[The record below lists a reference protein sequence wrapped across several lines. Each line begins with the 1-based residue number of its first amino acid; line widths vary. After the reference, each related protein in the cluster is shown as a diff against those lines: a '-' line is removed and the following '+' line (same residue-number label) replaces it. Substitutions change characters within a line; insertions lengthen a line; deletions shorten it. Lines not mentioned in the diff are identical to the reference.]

1 MDLVLAGLLGA
12 IAVGAV
18 AAVLVLRT
26 QRRTQQ
32 LVADTASLRAELGA
46 EQGRH
51 EEAAKK
57 AADADALKVAN
68 ARLEQQLKDTAESLG
83 QRDALEKRFTDSFAA
98 LSSKTLETQRKS
110 FLTSADEN
118 LKAREKAVA
127 DLVKPLSEKIETLD
141 KAVSRHSGDLGSQIK
156 NVLQSNRGLE
166 KETRQLRDAL
176 SKPQVR
182 GQWGEMQVERV
193 LELCNLVKDMH
204 YTTQDP
210 DGKGGRTD
218 FIVHM
223 PHNRDIILDS
233 KVPLTAYL
241 EAEEAETPEDR
252 ERHLDRHAQLVRGHA
267 DGLSKKDYPQSLKAS
282 ADFVVMVLPEFALP
296 PALSR
301 YPDLLD
307 RGLQSNVIIVTYSTL
322 GALLKCV
329 ALSWQERQIADEAQ
343 RISELGKELHDRLA
357 TFADHMAGM
366 GRALNTA
373 VTRYNDGVGSMESR
387 VLTQARRFRE
397 LGVSTTRDLPELQ
410 PIDATPRALRQGQR
424 DVVVDDDVEVAQ
436 NRLRDPSDPVLDW
449 GEVRRDLL
457 DSD

>member
-12 IAVGAV
+12 IAVGLI
-18 AAVLVLRT
+18 AAVLVVRI

-46 EQGRH
+46 EQQMH
-51 EEAAKK
+51 NEAAEK
-57 AADADALKVAN
+57 AADAEGLKVAN
-68 ARLEQQLKDTAESLG
+68 ARLEQQLKDAAESLD
-83 QRDALEKRFTDSFAA
+83 QRDELEKRFTDAFAA
-98 LSSKTLETQRKS
+98 LSSKTLQGQQKS

-118 LKAREKAVA
+118 LKSREKALA
-127 DLVKPLSEKIETLD
+127 ELVKPLSEKIETLD
-141 KAVSRHSGDLGSQIK
+141 KAVARHSGDLGSQIK

-204 YTTQDP
+204 YTTQDS

-267 DGLSKKDYPQSLKAS
+267 DDLSKKDYPQALKAT

-307 RGLQSNVIIVTYSTL
+307 RGLQGNVIIVTYSTL

-343 RISELGKELHDRLA
+343 RISELGKELHERLV
-357 TFADHMAGM
+357 TFAGHMEGM

-387 VLTQARRFRE
+387 VLTQARRFRDF
-397 LGVSTTRDLPELQ
+397 GVSTTRELPELQ
-410 PIDATPRALRQGQR
+410 PIDATPRALRQGPR
-424 DVVVDDDVEVAQ
+424 AEGPNDDE
-436 NRLRDPSDPVLDW
+436 
-449 GEVRRDLL
+449 
-457 DSD
+457 

>member
-12 IAVGAV
+12 IAVGLV
-18 AAVLVLRT
+18 AAILVLRI

-46 EQGRH
+46 EQEKH
-51 EEAAKK
+51 KDAAVK
-57 AADADALKVAN
+57 AADADELKVAN
-68 ARLEQQLKDTAESLG
+68 ARLEQQLKDTADSLG
-83 QRDALEKRFTDSFAA
+83 QRDDLEKRFTDAFTA
-98 LSSKTLETQRKS
+98 LSSKTLLSQQKS
-110 FLTSADEN
+110 FLTTADES

-127 DLVKPLSEKIETLD
+127 ELVKPLSEKIETLD
-141 KAVSRHSGDLGSQIK
+141 KAVARHSGDLGSQIK
-156 NVLQSNRGLE
+156 NVLQSNKGLE
-166 KETRQLRDAL
+166 LQTRQLKDAL

-204 YTTQDP
+204 YTTQDS

-241 EAEEAETPEDR
+241 DAEEAESPEDR
-252 ERHLDRHAQLVRGHA
+252 DRHLDRHALLVRGHA
-267 DGLSKKDYPQSLKAS
+267 DDLSKKDYPQSLKAT

-307 RGLQSNVIIVTYSTL
+307 RGLQGNVIIVTYSTL

-343 RISELGKELHDRLA
+343 RISELGKELHERLV
-357 TFADHMAGM
+357 TFAGHMEGM

-373 VTRYNDGVGSMESR
+373 VNRYNEGVGSMESR
-387 VLTQARRFRE
+387 VLTQARRLRE
-397 LGVSTTRDLPELQ
+397 LGVSTTRELPELQ

-424 DVVVDDDVEVAQ
+424 RESPDDDE
-436 NRLRDPSDPVLDW
+436 
-449 GEVRRDLL
+449 
-457 DSD
+457 

>member
-12 IAVGAV
+12 IAVGLV
-18 AAVLVLRT
+18 AAILVWRI

-32 LVADTASLRAELGA
+32 LIADTASLRAELHA
-46 EQGRH
+46 EQEKH
-51 EEAAKK
+51 EEVAIK
-57 AADADALKVAN
+57 AAEAEELKIAK
-68 ARLEQQLKDTAESLG
+68 ARLEQELKDSAKSIG
-83 QRDALEKRFTDSFAA
+83 QRDDLEKRFADTFAA
-98 LSSKTLETQRKS
+98 LSSKTLESQRKS
-110 FLTSADEN
+110 FLTTADEN
-118 LKAREKAVA
+118 LKARERAVA
-127 DLVKPLSEKIETLD
+127 ELVKPLSEKIETLD
-141 KAVSRHSGDLGSQIK
+141 KAVAKHSGDLGGQIK
-156 NVLQSNRGLE
+156 NVIQSNRGLE

-193 LELCNLVKDMH
+193 LELCNLVKNIH

-241 EAEEAETPEDR
+241 DAEDAATPEDR
-252 ERHLDRHAQLVRGHA
+252 ERHLERHARLVRGHA
-267 DGLSKKDYPQSLKAS
+267 DDLSKKDYPQALKAT

-301 YPDLLD
+301 FPDLLD
-307 RGLQSNVIIVTYSTL
+307 RGLQGNVIIVTYSTL

-343 RISELGKELHDRLA
+343 RISELGKDLHDRLV
-357 TFADHMAGM
+357 TFVGHMEGM

-373 VTRYNDGVGSMESR
+373 VSRYNEGVGSMESR
-387 VLTQARRFRE
+387 VLARRAGSVS
-397 LGVSTTRDLPELQ
+397 LGFPPPGSCLNSSPSMPLPGRCDRFNETRTEMTMNRSDAQ
-410 PIDATPRALRQGQR
+410 PSEWDDAAGRM
-424 DVVVDDDVEVAQ
+424 D
-436 NRLRDPSDPVLDW
+436 
-449 GEVRRDLL
+449 
-457 DSD
+457 

>member
-12 IAVGAV
+12 IAVGLV
-18 AAVLVLRT
+18 AGYLIVRI

-32 LVADTASLRAELGA
+32 LVTDTASLRAELDA
-46 EQGRH
+46 EQGKYQ
-51 EEAAKK
+51 EAAAQ
-57 AADADALKVAN
+57 AAEAEELKIAK
-68 ARLEQQLKDTAESLG
+68 ARLKQQLTDTEKSITERG
-83 QRDALEKRFTDSFAA
+83 EMKKEFVDAFAA
-98 LSSKTLETQRKS
+98 LSSKTLQSQQKS
-110 FLTSADEN
+110 FLTTADEN

-127 DLVKPLSEKIETLD
+127 ELVKPLSEKIETLD
-141 KAVSRHSGDLGSQIK
+141 KAVARHSGDLGSQIK

-166 KETRQLRDAL
+166 KETRQLKDAL

-241 EAEEAETPEDR
+241 DAEEAESPEDR

-267 DGLSKKDYPQSLKAS
+267 DDLSKKDYPQSLKAT

-307 RGLQSNVIIVTYSTL
+307 RGLQGNVIIVTYSTL

-329 ALSWQERQIADEAQ
+329 ALSWQERRIADEAQ
-343 RISELGKELHDRLA
+343 RISELGKELHERLV
-357 TFADHMAGM
+357 TFAGHMEGM

-373 VTRYNDGVGSMESR
+373 VNRYNEGVGSMESR

-410 PIDATPRALRQGQR
+410 PIDAIPRALRQGQR
-424 DVVVDDDVEVAQ
+424 DESRDDE
-436 NRLRDPSDPVLDW
+436 
-449 GEVRRDLL
+449 
-457 DSD
+457 

>member
-12 IAVGAV
+12 IAAGLV
-18 AAVLVLRT
+18 AAVLVLRI

-32 LVADTASLRAELGA
+32 LIADRASLRAELEA
-46 EQGRH
+46 EQKKH
-51 EEAAKK
+51 VEAAAQ
-57 AADADALKVAN
+57 AAEAGELKIAK
-68 ARLEQQLKDTAESLG
+68 ARLEQEIRDSAKSIG
-83 QRDALEKRFTDSFAA
+83 QRDDLEKRFADTFAA
-98 LSSKTLETQRKS
+98 LSSKTLESQRKS
-110 FLTSADEN
+110 FLTTADEN
-118 LKAREKAVA
+118 LKARERAVA
-127 DLVKPLSEKIETLD
+127 ELVKPLSEKIETLD
-141 KAVSRHSGDLGSQIK
+141 KAVAKHSGDLGGQIK
-156 NVLQSNRGLE
+156 NVIQSNRGLE

-193 LELCNLVKDMH
+193 LELCNLVKNTH

-241 EAEEAETPEDR
+241 DAEDAATPEDR
-252 ERHLDRHAQLVRGHA
+252 ERHLERHARLVRGHA
-267 DGLSKKDYPQSLKAS
+267 DDLSKKDYPQALKAT

-301 YPDLLD
+301 FPDLLD
-307 RGLQSNVIIVTYSTL
+307 RGLQGNVIIVTYSTL

-343 RISELGKELHDRLA
+343 RISELGKDLHDRLV
-357 TFADHMAGM
+357 TFVGHMEGM

-373 VTRYNDGVGSMESR
+373 VSRYNEGVGSMESR
-387 VLTQARRFRE
+387 VLAQARRFRE
-397 LGVSTTRDLPELQ
+397 LGVSTPRELPELQ
-410 PIDATPRALRQGQR
+410 PIDATPRALRQVQR
-424 DVVVDDDVEVAQ
+424 DPNRNDDE
-436 NRLRDPSDPVLDW
+436 
-449 GEVRRDLL
+449 
-457 DSD
+457 

>member
-1 MDLVLAGLLGA
+1 MDLVLGGLLGA
-12 IAVGAV
+12 IAASLV
-18 AAVLVLRT
+18 AAILVLRI
-26 QRRTQQ
+26 RRGTQQ
-32 LVADTASLRAELGA
+32 LIADKASLRAELDA
-46 EQGRH
+46 EQEKHG
-51 EEAAKK
+51 EAATK
-57 AADADALKVAN
+57 AAEAEELKIAK
-68 ARLEQQLKDTAESLG
+68 ARLEQALVDSQKSIGE
-83 QRDALEKRFTDSFAA
+83 RDKLEKRFADTFAA
-98 LSSKTLETQRKS
+98 LSSKTLETQRRS
-110 FLTSADEN
+110 FLTTADEN
-118 LKAREKAVA
+118 LKARERAVA
-127 DLVKPLSEKIETLD
+127 ELVKPLSDKIETLD
-141 KAVSRHSGDLGSQIK
+141 KAVARHSGDLGGQIK

-193 LELCNLVKDMH
+193 LELCNLVKDTH

-241 EAEEAETPEDR
+241 DAEDAESPEDR
-252 ERHLDRHAQLVRGHA
+252 ERHLERHALLVRGHA
-267 DGLSKKDYPQSLKAS
+267 DDLSKKDYPQALKAT

-307 RGLQSNVIIVTYSTL
+307 RGLQGNVIIVTYSTL

-343 RISELGKELHDRLA
+343 RISELGKDLHDRLV
-357 TFADHMAGM
+357 TFAGHMEGM

-387 VLTQARRFRE
+387 VLAQARRFRE
-397 LGVSTTRDLPELQ
+397 LGVSTPRELPELQ
-410 PIDATPRALRQGQR
+410 PIDATTRALRQ
-424 DVVVDDDVEVAQ
+424 VERGAS
-436 NRLRDPSDPVLDW
+436 RTD
-449 GEVRRDLL
+449 EE
-457 DSD
+457 

>member
-12 IAVGAV
+12 IAASLV
-18 AAVLVLRT
+18 AAILVLRI
-26 QRRTQQ
+26 QRGTQQ
-32 LVADTASLRAELGA
+32 LIADKASLRAELDA
-46 EQGRH
+46 EQEKHG
-51 EEAAKK
+51 EAATK
-57 AADADALKVAN
+57 AAEAEELKIAT
-68 ARLEQQLKDTAESLG
+68 ARLEQALVDSQKSIGE
-83 QRDALEKRFTDSFAA
+83 RDKLEKRFADTFAA
-98 LSSKTLETQRKS
+98 LSSKTLETQRRS
-110 FLTSADEN
+110 FLTTADEN
-118 LKAREKAVA
+118 LKARERAVA
-127 DLVKPLSEKIETLD
+127 ELVKPLSAKIETLD
-141 KAVSRHSGDLGSQIK
+141 KAVARHSGDLGSQIK

-193 LELCNLVKDMH
+193 LELCNLVKDTH

-241 EAEEAETPEDR
+241 DAEDAESPEDR
-252 ERHLDRHAQLVRGHA
+252 ERHLERHALLVRGHA
-267 DGLSKKDYPQSLKAS
+267 DDLSKKDYPQALKAT

-307 RGLQSNVIIVTYSTL
+307 RGLQGNVIIVTYSTL

-343 RISELGKELHDRLA
+343 RISELGKDLHDRLV
-357 TFADHMAGM
+357 TFAGHMEGM

-387 VLTQARRFRE
+387 VLAQARRFRE
-397 LGVSTTRDLPELQ
+397 LGVSTPRELPELQ
-410 PIDATPRALRQGQR
+410 PIDATTRALRQ
-424 DVVVDDDVEVAQ
+424 VERGAS
-436 NRLRDPSDPVLDW
+436 RTD
-449 GEVRRDLL
+449 EE
-457 DSD
+457 

>member
-1 MDLVLAGLLGA
+1 MDLVLAALLGA
-12 IAVGAV
+12 FAVGLV
-18 AAVLVLRT
+18 AAILVLRI

-32 LVADTASLRAELGA
+32 LVADKASLRAELDA
-46 EQGRH
+46 EQEKLG
-51 EEAAKK
+51 EAAAK
-57 AADADALKVAN
+57 AEDADELKIAN
-68 ARLEQQLKDTAESLG
+68 ARLEQELKDTTKAIG
-83 QRDALEKRFTDSFAA
+83 QRDDLEKRFADTFAA

-127 DLVKPLSEKIETLD
+127 ELVKPLSEKIETLD
-141 KAVSRHSGDLGSQIK
+141 KAVARHSGDLGGQIK
-156 NVLQSNRGLE
+156 SVIQSNRGLE

-204 YTTQDP
+204 YTTQDS

-252 ERHLDRHAQLVRGHA
+252 ERHLVRHAQLVRGHA
-267 DGLSKKDYPQSLKAS
+267 DDLSKKDYPQALKAT

-307 RGLQSNVIIVTYSTL
+307 RGLQGNVIIVTYSTL

-343 RISELGKELHDRLA
+343 RISELGKELHERLV
-357 TFADHMAGM
+357 TFAGHMEGM

-373 VTRYNDGVGSMESR
+373 VARYNDGVGSMESR

-397 LGVSTTRDLPELQ
+397 LGVSTTRELPELQ

-424 DVVVDDDVEVAQ
+424 DAVVDEDE
-436 NRLRDPSDPVLDW
+436 
-449 GEVRRDLL
+449 
-457 DSD
+457 

>member
-1 MDLVLAGLLGA
+1 MDLVLAGIAGA
-12 IAVGAV
+12 FLAGL
-18 AAVLVLRT
+18 AAAIFVLRI

-32 LVADTASLRAELGA
+32 LVADTASLRAELDA
-46 EQGRH
+46 EQRKY

-57 AADADALKVAN
+57 ADEAVELKIAA
-68 ARLEQQLKDTAESLG
+68 ARLEQELKDSAKSIG
-83 QRDALEKRFTDSFAA
+83 QRDELEKRFADTFAA
-98 LSSKTLETQRKS
+98 LSSKTLESQRRS
-110 FLTSADEN
+110 FLTTADEN

-127 DLVKPLSEKIETLD
+127 DLVRPLSEKIETLD
-141 KAVSRHSGDLGSQIK
+141 KAVAKHSGDLGGQIK
-156 NVLQSNRGLE
+156 NVIQSNRGLE

-193 LELCNLVKDMH
+193 LELCNLVKNTH

-241 EAEEAETPEDR
+241 DAEGAETPEDR
-252 ERHLDRHAQLVRGHA
+252 DKHLDRHARLVRGHA
-267 DGLSKKDYPQSLKAS
+267 DELSKKDYPQALKAT

-301 YPDLLD
+301 FPDLLD
-307 RGLQSNVIIVTYSTL
+307 RGMQSNVIIVTYSTL

-343 RISELGKELHDRLA
+343 RISELGKELHDR
-357 TFADHMAGM
+357 
-366 GRALNTA
+366 
-373 VTRYNDGVGSMESR
+373 
-387 VLTQARRFRE
+387 
-397 LGVSTTRDLPELQ
+397 
-410 PIDATPRALRQGQR
+410 
-424 DVVVDDDVEVAQ
+424 
-436 NRLRDPSDPVLDW
+436 
-449 GEVRRDLL
+449 
-457 DSD
+457 

>member
-1 MDLVLAGLLGA
+1 MDPVLAGLSGA
-12 IAVGAV
+12 IAVGLV
-18 AAVLVLRT
+18 AGFLVWRI
-26 QRRTQQ
+26 QRGTQQ
-32 LVADTASLRAELGA
+32 LIADSSSLRAELDA
-46 EQGRH
+46 EQGKYQ
-51 EEAAKK
+51 EAA
-57 AADADALKVAN
+57 AQAVEAEELKIAN
-68 ARLEQQLKDTAESLG
+68 ARLEQELKDTAKSLAE
-83 QRDALEKRFTDSFAA
+83 RDDLEKHFSDHFAA

-127 DLVKPLSEKIETLD
+127 ELVKPLSEKIETLD
-141 KAVSRHSGDLGSQIK
+141 KAVARHSGDLGSQIK
-156 NVLQSNRGLE
+156 NVLQSYKGLE
-166 KETRQLRDAL
+166 LQTRQLRDAL

-204 YTTQDP
+204 YTTQDS

-223 PHNRDIILDS
+223 PHSRDIILDS

-252 ERHLDRHAQLVRGHA
+252 EKHLDRHAQLVRGHA
-267 DGLSKKDYPQSLKAS
+267 DDLSKKDYPQALKAT

-307 RGLQSNVIIVTYSTL
+307 RGLQGNVIIVTYSTL

-343 RISELGKELHDRLA
+343 RISELGKELHERLV
-357 TFADHMAGM
+357 TFAGHMEGM

-397 LGVSTTRDLPELQ
+397 LGVSTTRELPELQ

-424 DVVVDDDVEVAQ
+424 DESPDNDE
-436 NRLRDPSDPVLDW
+436 
-449 GEVRRDLL
+449 
-457 DSD
+457 

>member
-18 AAVLVLRT
+18 ATILVLRI

-46 EQGRH
+46 EQEKH
-51 EEAAKK
+51 KDAAAQATEAEQ
-57 AADADALKVAN
+57 LKVAN

-83 QRDALEKRFTDSFAA
+83 QRDELEKRFADTFAA
-98 LSSKTLETQRKS
+98 LSSKTLENQRKS
-110 FLTSADEN
+110 FLTTADES
-118 LKAREKAVA
+118 LKAREKAVGE
-127 DLVKPLSEKIETLD
+127 LVKPLSEKIETLD
-141 KAVSRHSGDLGSQIK
+141 KAVARHSGELGSQIK

-166 KETRQLRDAL
+166 LQTRQLKDAL

-241 EAEEAETPEDR
+241 DAEEAESPEDR
-252 ERHLDRHAQLVRGHA
+252 ERHLDRHALLVRGHA
-267 DGLSKKDYPQSLKAS
+267 DDLSKKDYPQSLKAT

-307 RGLQSNVIIVTYSTL
+307 RGLQGNVIIVTYSTL

-343 RISELGKELHDRLA
+343 RISELGKELHDRLI
-357 TFADHMAGM
+357 TFAEHMSGM

-373 VTRYNDGVGSMESR
+373 VSRYNEGVGSMESR
-387 VLTQARRFRE
+387 VLTQARRFRD
-397 LGVSTTRDLPELQ
+397 LGVSTTRELPELQ
-410 PIDATPRALRQGQR
+410 SIDATPRALRQGQR
-424 DVVVDDDVEVAQ
+424 DESHDDDE
-436 NRLRDPSDPVLDW
+436 
-449 GEVRRDLL
+449 
-457 DSD
+457 

>member
-1 MDLVLAGLLGA
+1 MDLVLAGLFGA
-12 IAVGAV
+12 IAVGLV
-18 AAVLVLRT
+18 AAILVLRI

-32 LVADTASLRAELGA
+32 LAADKSLLRAELET
-46 EQGRH
+46 EQQRLK
-51 EEAAKK
+51 EVAKK
-57 AADADALKVAN
+57 AEDAEEMKVAN
-68 ARLEQQLKDTAESLG
+68 ARLEQELKDTARSIGE
-83 QRDALEKRFTDSFAA
+83 RDDLEKRFADTFAA
-98 LSSKTLETQRKS
+98 LSSKTLETQRRS
-110 FLTSADEN
+110 FLTTADEN
-118 LKAREKAVA
+118 LKAREQAVA
-127 DLVKPLSEKIETLD
+127 QLVKPLSEKIETLD
-141 KAVSRHSGDLGSQIK
+141 KAVARHSGDLGGQIK
-156 NVLQSNRGLE
+156 SVIQSNQGLE

-204 YTTQDP
+204 YTTQDS

-241 EAEEAETPEDR
+241 DAEEAESPEDR
-252 ERHLDRHAQLVRGHA
+252 ERHLNRHAMLVRSHA
-267 DGLSKKDYPQSLKAS
+267 DDLSKKDYPQALKAT

-307 RGLQSNVIIVTYSTL
+307 RGLQGNVIIVTYSTL

-343 RISELGKELHDRLA
+343 RISELGKELHERLV
-357 TFADHMAGM
+357 TFAGHMEGM

-373 VTRYNDGVGSMESR
+373 VNRYNEGVGSMESR

-397 LGVSTTRDLPELQ
+397 LGVSTTRELPELQ
-410 PIDATPRALRQGQR
+410 SIDATPRALRHGQR
-424 DVVVDDDVEVAQ
+424 DASSEEDE
-436 NRLRDPSDPVLDW
+436 
-449 GEVRRDLL
+449 
-457 DSD
+457 

>member
-12 IAVGAV
+12 IAASLV
-18 AAVLVLRT
+18 AAILVLRI
-26 QRRTQQ
+26 QRGTQQ
-32 LVADTASLRAELGA
+32 LIADKASLRAELDA
-46 EQGRH
+46 EQEKHG
-51 EEAAKK
+51 EAATK
-57 AADADALKVAN
+57 AAEAEELKIAK
-68 ARLEQQLKDTAESLG
+68 ARLEQALVDSQKSIGE
-83 QRDALEKRFTDSFAA
+83 RDKLEKRFADTFAA
-98 LSSKTLETQRKS
+98 LSSKTLETQRRS
-110 FLTSADEN
+110 FLTTADEN
-118 LKAREKAVA
+118 LKARERAVA
-127 DLVKPLSEKIETLD
+127 ELVKPLSDKIETLD
-141 KAVSRHSGDLGSQIK
+141 KAVARHSGDLGGQIK

-193 LELCNLVKDMH
+193 LELCNLVKDTH

-241 EAEEAETPEDR
+241 DAEDAESPEDR
-252 ERHLDRHAQLVRGHA
+252 ERHLERHALLVRGHA
-267 DGLSKKDYPQSLKAS
+267 DDLSKKDYPQALKAT

-307 RGLQSNVIIVTYSTL
+307 RGLQGNVIIVTYSTL

-343 RISELGKELHDRLA
+343 RISELGKDLHDRLV
-357 TFADHMAGM
+357 TFAGHMEGM

-387 VLTQARRFRE
+387 VLAQARRFRE
-397 LGVSTTRDLPELQ
+397 LGVSTPRELPELQ
-410 PIDATPRALRQGQR
+410 PIDATTRALRQAERGAGR
-424 DVVVDDDVEVAQ
+424 TDE
-436 NRLRDPSDPVLDW
+436 
-449 GEVRRDLL
+449 E
-457 DSD
+457 

>member
-12 IAVGAV
+12 IAASLV
-18 AAVLVLRT
+18 AAILVLRI

-32 LVADTASLRAELGA
+32 LIADKASLRAELDA
-46 EQGRH
+46 EQEKHG
-51 EEAAKK
+51 EAATK
-57 AADADALKVAN
+57 AAEAEELKIAK
-68 ARLEQQLKDTAESLG
+68 ARLEQALVDSQKSIGE
-83 QRDALEKRFTDSFAA
+83 RDKLEKRFADTFAA
-98 LSSKTLETQRKS
+98 LSSKTLETQRRS
-110 FLTSADEN
+110 FLTTADEN

-127 DLVKPLSEKIETLD
+127 ELVKPLSDKIETLD
-141 KAVSRHSGDLGSQIK
+141 KAVARHSGDLGGQIK

-193 LELCNLVKDMH
+193 LELCNLVKDTH

-241 EAEEAETPEDR
+241 DAEDAESPEDR
-252 ERHLDRHAQLVRGHA
+252 ERHLERHALLVRGHA
-267 DGLSKKDYPQSLKAS
+267 DDLSKKDYPQALKAT

-301 YPDLLD
+301 CPDLLD
-307 RGLQSNVIIVTYSTL
+307 RGLQGNVIIVTYSTL

-343 RISELGKELHDRLA
+343 RISELGKDLHDRLV
-357 TFADHMAGM
+357 TFAGHMEGM

-387 VLTQARRFRE
+387 VLAQARRFRE
-397 LGVSTTRDLPELQ
+397 LGVSTPRELPELQ
-410 PIDATPRALRQGQR
+410 PIDATTRALRQ
-424 DVVVDDDVEVAQ
+424 VERGAG
-436 NRLRDPSDPVLDW
+436 RTD
-449 GEVRRDLL
+449 EE
-457 DSD
+457 

>member
-1 MDLVLAGLLGA
+1 MDLVLAGIAGA
-12 IAVGAV
+12 FLAGL
-18 AAVLVLRT
+18 AAAIFVMRI

-32 LVADTASLRAELGA
+32 LVADTASLRAELDA
-46 EQGRH
+46 EQRKYD
-51 EEAAKK
+51 EAAEK
-57 AADADALKVAN
+57 AADAVELKIAK
-68 ARLEQQLKDTAESLG
+68 ARLEQELKDSAKSIG
-83 QRDALEKRFTDSFAA
+83 QRDDLEKRFADTFAA
-98 LSSKTLETQRKS
+98 LSSKTLESQRRS
-110 FLTSADEN
+110 FLTTADEN

-127 DLVKPLSEKIETLD
+127 DLVRPLSEKIETLD
-141 KAVSRHSGDLGSQIK
+141 KAVAKHSGDLGGQIK
-156 NVLQSNRGLE
+156 NVIQSNRGLE

-193 LELCNLVKDMH
+193 LELCNLVKNTH

-241 EAEEAETPEDR
+241 DAEGAETPEDR
-252 ERHLDRHAQLVRGHA
+252 DRHLDRHARLVRGHA
-267 DGLSKKDYPQSLKAS
+267 DELSKKDYPQALKAT

-301 YPDLLD
+301 FPDLLD
-307 RGLQSNVIIVTYSTL
+307 RGMQSNVIIVTYSTL

-343 RISELGKELHDRLA
+343 RISELGKELHDRLL
-357 TFADHMAGM
+357 TFATHMEGM

-373 VTRYNDGVGSMESR
+373 VSRYNDGVGSMESR

-397 LGVSTTRDLPELQ
+397 LGVSTTKELPELQ
-410 PIDATPRALRQGQR
+410 PIDATPRALRRGQQGTGR
-424 DVVVDDDVEVAQ
+424 A
-436 NRLRDPSDPVLDW
+436 
-449 GEVRRDLL
+449 GEE
-457 DSD
+457 

>member
-1 MDLVLAGLLGA
+1 MDPILAALLGA
-12 IAVGAV
+12 IAVGL
-18 AAVLVLRT
+18 AAGILVWRI

-46 EQGRH
+46 EQQKHQETAKRAD
-51 EEAAKK
+51 EAEG
-57 AADADALKVAN
+57 LKVDK
-68 ARLEQQLKDTAESLG
+68 ARLEQELKDTAKSIGE
-83 QRDALEKRFTDSFAA
+83 RDDLEKRFADTFAA

-110 FLTSADEN
+110 FITTADEN

-127 DLVKPLSEKIETLD
+127 ELVKPLSEKIETLD
-141 KAVSRHSGDLGSQIK
+141 KAVARHSGDLGSQIK

-166 KETRQLRDAL
+166 RETRQLRDAL
-176 SKPQVR
+176 AKPQVR

-204 YTTQDP
+204 YTTQDS

-267 DGLSKKDYPQSLKAS
+267 DDLSKKDYPQALKAT

-296 PALSR
+296 PALAR
-301 YPDLLD
+301 FPDLLD
-307 RGLQSNVIIVTYSTL
+307 RGLQGNVIIVTYSTL

-343 RISELGKELHDRLA
+343 RISELGKELHDRLF

-397 LGVSTTRDLPELQ
+397 LGVPTTRELPELQ
-410 PIDATPRALRQGQR
+410 PIDASPRALRQGQR
-424 DVVVDDDVEVAQ
+424 DES
-436 NRLRDPSDPVLDW
+436 RDNDEPGPASA
-449 GEVRRDLL
+449 
-457 DSD
+457 

>member
-1 MDLVLAGLLGA
+1 MDLVLAALLGA
-12 IAVGAV
+12 IAVGLV
-18 AAVLVLRT
+18 AAILVLRI

-32 LVADTASLRAELGA
+32 LVADKASLRAELDA
-46 EQGRH
+46 EQEKLG
-51 EEAAKK
+51 EAAAK
-57 AADADALKVAN
+57 AEDADELKIAN
-68 ARLEQQLKDTAESLG
+68 ARLEQELEGHDKRRLVE
-83 QRDALEKRFTDSFAA
+83 RDDLEKRFADTFAA

-127 DLVKPLSEKIETLD
+127 ELVKPLSEKIETLD
-141 KAVSRHSGDLGSQIK
+141 KAVARHSGDLGGQIK
-156 NVLQSNRGLE
+156 SVIQSNRGLE

-204 YTTQDP
+204 YTTQDS

-252 ERHLDRHAQLVRGHA
+252 EMHLVRHAQLVRGHA
-267 DGLSKKDYPQSLKAS
+267 DDLSKKDYPQALKES

-307 RGLQSNVIIVTYSTL
+307 RGLQGNVIIVTYSTL

-366 GRALNTA
+366 GRALNTRGRQ
-373 VTRYNDGVGSMESR
+373 VQRRRRLDGVPRIDAGAPLPR
-387 VLTQARRFRE
+387 ARRLHHPR
-397 LGVSTTRDLPELQ
+397 VAR
-410 PIDATPRALRQGQR
+410 ATAHRRNPPRAPPGPKGRCAG
-424 DVVVDDDVEVAQ
+424 
-436 NRLRDPSDPVLDW
+436 
-449 GEVRRDLL
+449 RRRIG
-457 DSD
+457 SP

>member
-1 MDLVLAGLLGA
+1 MDLVLAGLMGA
-12 IAVGAV
+12 IAVGLV
-18 AAVLVLRT
+18 AAILVWRI

-32 LVADTASLRAELGA
+32 LIADTASLRAELDA
-46 EQGRH
+46 EQEKHG
-51 EEAAKK
+51 EAAKK
-57 AADADALKVAN
+57 AAEAEELKIAK
-68 ARLEQQLKDTAESLG
+68 ARLEQELKDSAKSIG
-83 QRDALEKRFTDSFAA
+83 QRDDLEKRFADTFAA
-98 LSSKTLETQRKS
+98 LSSKTLESQRKS
-110 FLTSADEN
+110 FLTTADEN
-118 LKAREKAVA
+118 LKARERAVA
-127 DLVKPLSEKIETLD
+127 ELVKPLSEKIETLD
-141 KAVSRHSGDLGSQIK
+141 KAVAKHSGDLGGQIK
-156 NVLQSNRGLE
+156 NVIQSNRGLE

-193 LELCNLVKDMH
+193 LELCNLVKNTH

-218 FIVHM
+218 FIVHL

-241 EAEEAETPEDR
+241 DAEDAETPDDR
-252 ERHLDRHAQLVRGHA
+252 ERHLERHARLVRGHA
-267 DGLSKKDYPQSLKAS
+267 DDLSKKDYPQALKAT

-301 YPDLLD
+301 FPDLLD
-307 RGLQSNVIIVTYSTL
+307 RGLQGNVIIVTYSTL

-343 RISELGKELHDRLA
+343 RISELGKDLHDRLV
-357 TFADHMAGM
+357 TFVGHMEGM

-373 VTRYNDGVGSMESR
+373 VSRYNEGVGSMESR

-397 LGVSTTRDLPELQ
+397 LGVSTTRELPELQ
-410 PIDATPRALRQGQR
+410 PIDATPRALRRGQQGAGR
-424 DVVVDDDVEVAQ
+424 A
-436 NRLRDPSDPVLDW
+436 
-449 GEVRRDLL
+449 GEE
-457 DSD
+457 

>member
-1 MDLVLAGLLGA
+1 MDLLLGVILGACVAGL
-12 IAVGAV
+12 IAAF
-18 AAVLVLRT
+18 LVVRT

-32 LVADTASLRAELGA
+32 LAADTASLRSELDA
-46 EQGRH
+46 EQAKFG
-51 EEAAKK
+51 EAAKQ
-57 AADADALKVAN
+57 AEEAQELKIAN
-68 ARLEQQLKDTAESLG
+68 ARLEQELKDNAKSIGE
-83 QRDALEKRFTDSFAA
+83 RDQVEKRFADAFAA

-110 FLTSADEN
+110 FLTTADEN

-127 DLVKPLSEKIETLD
+127 ELVKPLSEKIETLD
-141 KAVSRHSGDLGSQIK
+141 KAVARHSGDLGSQIK

-204 YTTQDP
+204 YTTQDS

-233 KVPLTAYL
+233 KVPLNAYL
-241 EAEEAETPEDR
+241 DAEEAETPEDR

-267 DGLSKKDYPQSLKAS
+267 DGLSKKDYPQALKAT

-373 VTRYNDGVGSMESR
+373 VSRYNDGVGSMESR

-424 DVVVDDDVEVAQ
+424 DQGPDEDE
-436 NRLRDPSDPVLDW
+436 
-449 GEVRRDLL
+449 
-457 DSD
+457 

>member
-12 IAVGAV
+12 IAVGL
-18 AAVLVLRT
+18 AAGILVWRI

-46 EQGRH
+46 EQQKHH
-51 EEAAKK
+51 ETAKRADEAEG
-57 AADADALKVAN
+57 LKVDK
-68 ARLEQQLKDTAESLG
+68 ARLEQELKDTTKSIGE
-83 QRDALEKRFTDSFAA
+83 RDDLEKRFADTFAA

-110 FLTSADEN
+110 FITTADEN

-127 DLVKPLSEKIETLD
+127 ELVKPLSEKIETLD
-141 KAVSRHSGDLGSQIK
+141 KAVARHSGDLGSQIK

-166 KETRQLRDAL
+166 RETRQLRDAL
-176 SKPQVR
+176 AKPQVR

-204 YTTQDP
+204 YTTQDS

-267 DGLSKKDYPQSLKAS
+267 DDLSKKDYPQALKAT

-301 YPDLLD
+301 DPDLLD
-307 RGLQSNVIIVTYSTL
+307 RGLQGNVIIVTYSTL

-343 RISELGKELHDRLA
+343 RISELGKELHDRLI
-357 TFADHMAGM
+357 TFTDHMAGM

-397 LGVSTTRDLPELQ
+397 LGVPTTRELPELQ
-410 PIDATPRALRQGQR
+410 PIDASPRALRQGQR
-424 DVVVDDDVEVAQ
+424 DVVVDNDEIGPAA
-436 NRLRDPSDPVLDW
+436 
-449 GEVRRDLL
+449 G
-457 DSD
+457 

>member
-12 IAVGAV
+12 IAVGLV
-18 AAVLVLRT
+18 AAILVWRI

-32 LVADTASLRAELGA
+32 LIADTASLRAELHA
-46 EQGRH
+46 EQEKH
-51 EEAAKK
+51 EEVAIK
-57 AADADALKVAN
+57 AAEVEELKIAK
-68 ARLEQQLKDTAESLG
+68 ARLEQELKDSAKSIG
-83 QRDALEKRFTDSFAA
+83 QRDDLEKRFADTFAA
-98 LSSKTLETQRKS
+98 LSSKTLESQRKS
-110 FLTSADEN
+110 FLTTADEN
-118 LKAREKAVA
+118 LKARERAVA
-127 DLVKPLSEKIETLD
+127 ELVKPLSEKIETLD
-141 KAVSRHSGDLGSQIK
+141 KAVAKHSGDLGGQIK
-156 NVLQSNRGLE
+156 NVIQSNRGLE

-193 LELCNLVKDMH
+193 LELCNLVKNIH

-241 EAEEAETPEDR
+241 DAEDAETPEDR
-252 ERHLDRHAQLVRGHA
+252 ERHLERHARLVRGHA
-267 DGLSKKDYPQSLKAS
+267 DDLSKKDYPQALKAT

-301 YPDLLD
+301 FPDLLD
-307 RGLQSNVIIVTYSTL
+307 RGLQGNVIIVTYSTL

-343 RISELGKELHDRLA
+343 RISELGKDLHDRLV
-357 TFADHMAGM
+357 TFVGHMEGM

-373 VTRYNDGVGSMESR
+373 VSRYNEGVGSMESR
-387 VLTQARRFRE
+387 VLAQARRFRE
-397 LGVSTTRDLPELQ
+397 LGVSTPRELPELQ
-410 PIDATPRALRQGQR
+410 PIDATPRALRQVQR
-424 DVVVDDDVEVAQ
+424 DPNRNDDE
-436 NRLRDPSDPVLDW
+436 
-449 GEVRRDLL
+449 
-457 DSD
+457 

>member
-1 MDLVLAGLLGA
+1 MDLVLAGIAGA
-12 IAVGAV
+12 FLAGL
-18 AAVLVLRT
+18 AAAIFVMRI

-32 LVADTASLRAELGA
+32 LVADTASLRAELDA
-46 EQGRH
+46 EQRKY

-57 AADADALKVAN
+57 ADEAVELKIAA
-68 ARLEQQLKDTAESLG
+68 ARLEQELKDSAKSIG
-83 QRDALEKRFTDSFAA
+83 QRDELEKRFADTFAA
-98 LSSKTLETQRKS
+98 LSSKTLESQRRS
-110 FLTSADEN
+110 FLTTADEN

-127 DLVKPLSEKIETLD
+127 DLVRPLSEKIETLD
-141 KAVSRHSGDLGSQIK
+141 KAVAKHSGDLGGQIK
-156 NVLQSNRGLE
+156 NVIQSNRGLE

-193 LELCNLVKDMH
+193 LELCNLVKNTH
-204 YTTQDP
+204 YTTHDP

-241 EAEEAETPEDR
+241 DAEGAETPEDR
-252 ERHLDRHAQLVRGHA
+252 DKHLDRHARLVRGHA
-267 DGLSKKDYPQSLKAS
+267 DELSKKDYPQALKAT

-301 YPDLLD
+301 FPDLLD
-307 RGLQSNVIIVTYSTL
+307 RGMQSNVIIVTYSTL

-343 RISELGKELHDRLA
+343 RISELGKELHDRLL
-357 TFADHMAGM
+357 TFATHMEGM

-373 VTRYNDGVGSMESR
+373 VSRYNDGVGSMESR

-397 LGVSTTRDLPELQ
+397 LGVSTTKELPELQ
-410 PIDATPRALRQGQR
+410 PIDATPRALRRGQQGTGR
-424 DVVVDDDVEVAQ
+424 A
-436 NRLRDPSDPVLDW
+436 
-449 GEVRRDLL
+449 GEE
-457 DSD
+457 

>member
-12 IAVGAV
+12 IAVGL
-18 AAVLVLRT
+18 AAGILVWRI

-46 EQGRH
+46 EQQKHQETAKRAD
-51 EEAAKK
+51 EAEG
-57 AADADALKVAN
+57 LKVDK
-68 ARLEQQLKDTAESLG
+68 ARLEQELKDTAKSIGE
-83 QRDALEKRFTDSFAA
+83 RDDLEKRFADTFAA

-110 FLTSADEN
+110 FITTADEN

-127 DLVKPLSEKIETLD
+127 ELVKPLSEKIETLD
-141 KAVSRHSGDLGSQIK
+141 KAVARHSGDLGSQIK

-166 KETRQLRDAL
+166 RETRQLRDAL
-176 SKPQVR
+176 AKPQVR

-204 YTTQDP
+204 YTTQDS

-267 DGLSKKDYPQSLKAS
+267 DDLSKKDYPQALKAT

-296 PALSR
+296 PALAR
-301 YPDLLD
+301 FPDLLD
-307 RGLQSNVIIVTYSTL
+307 RGLQGNVIIVTYSTL

-343 RISELGKELHDRLA
+343 RISELGKELHDRLF

-397 LGVSTTRDLPELQ
+397 LGVPTTRELPELQ
-410 PIDATPRALRQGQR
+410 PIDASPRALRQGQR
-424 DVVVDDDVEVAQ
+424 DES
-436 NRLRDPSDPVLDW
+436 RDNDEPGPASA
-449 GEVRRDLL
+449 
-457 DSD
+457 

>member
-12 IAVGAV
+12 IAVGLV
-18 AAVLVLRT
+18 AAILVWRI

-32 LVADTASLRAELGA
+32 LIADTASLRAELHA
-46 EQGRH
+46 EQEKH
-51 EEAAKK
+51 EEVAIK
-57 AADADALKVAN
+57 AAEAEELKIAK
-68 ARLEQQLKDTAESLG
+68 ARLEQELKDSAKSIG
-83 QRDALEKRFTDSFAA
+83 QRDDLEKRFADTFAA
-98 LSSKTLETQRKS
+98 LSSKTLESQRKS
-110 FLTSADEN
+110 FLTTADEN
-118 LKAREKAVA
+118 LKARERAVA
-127 DLVKPLSEKIETLD
+127 ELVKPLSEKIETLD
-141 KAVSRHSGDLGSQIK
+141 KAVAKHSGDLGGQIK
-156 NVLQSNRGLE
+156 NVIQSNRGLE

-193 LELCNLVKDMH
+193 LELCNLVKNTH

-218 FIVHM
+218 FIVHL

-241 EAEEAETPEDR
+241 DAEDAETPEDR
-252 ERHLDRHAQLVRGHA
+252 ERHLERHARLVRGHA
-267 DGLSKKDYPQSLKAS
+267 DDLSKKDYPQALKAT

-301 YPDLLD
+301 FPDLLD
-307 RGLQSNVIIVTYSTL
+307 RGLQGNVIIVTYSTL

-343 RISELGKELHDRLA
+343 RISELGKDLDDRLV
-357 TFADHMAGM
+357 TFVGHMEGM

-373 VTRYNDGVGSMESR
+373 VSRYNEGVGSMESR

-397 LGVSTTRDLPELQ
+397 LGVSTTRELPELQ
-410 PIDATPRALRQGQR
+410 PIDATPRALRRGQQGAGR
-424 DVVVDDDVEVAQ
+424 A
-436 NRLRDPSDPVLDW
+436 
-449 GEVRRDLL
+449 GEE
-457 DSD
+457 